1 MRTRTKIL
9 ATSAVVGVIGVLI
22 AVGTSAL
29 FSSSVTSDVN
39 LASTG
44 ALSISADKTVY
55 FDSATQKMKPIAGTI
70 DDARTDNAVVS
81 GDVTITNALAS
92 TSNASLTLT
101 QQQVGGTGLAPGT
114 GLVGANPALFSKA
127 EICVSVSPLD
137 DCAVYSGPFDMVP
150 VSTAGTGDSVQSNA
164 VALSSLAPGA
174 SATYTFEVWLPNDA
188 QTDNTYQ
195 NQDATAIFRIN
206 AS

>member
-9 ATSAVVGVIGVLI
+9 ATSAIVGVIGVLI

-29 FSSSVTSDVN
+29 FSSSATSDVN
-39 LASTG
+39 IAATG
-44 ALSISADKTVY
+44 ALSISQDNSLY

-70 DDARTDNAVVS
+70 ADARTAVATIT
-81 GDVTITNALAS
+81 GDVEITNNTGLGVD
-92 TSNASLTLT
+92 LTLT
-101 QQQVGGTGLAPGT
+101 QQQVGGTSLAPGT

-127 EICVSVSPLD
+127 QVCISVAPAN
-137 DCAVYSGPFDMVP
+137 DCSVHSGPFDMLP

-164 VALSSLAPGA
+164 VALAPLAGSA
-174 SATYTFEVWLPNDA
+174 SRTYNFEVWLPNDA
-188 QTDNTYQ
+188 QTDNSYQ
-195 NQDATAIFRIN
+195 NQVATAIFRFN